1 MGTFVKSHCI
11 LLQTGL
17 AVMLAMGVCAG
28 AAAENL
34 YKPNT
39 YQALASDVRARRP
52 GDLITVMVYENA
64 SASSTADT
72 SAGRDASVGV
82 GLNRVSKAVSA
93 GITTSSSTDGR
104 GRTQR
109 EGKVLA
115 QITVTVKEVGANGDL
130 LIGGEQLLEINDEK
144 QRIYVEGRIRP
155 QDIMENNAVMSTRIA
170 NARIRYIGQ
179 GDLSDRQRPAW
190 WQRFLTWFGV

>member
-1 MGTFVKSHCI
+1 MEGRMMNKHP
-11 LLQTGL
+11 LLPLL
-17 AVMLAMGVCAG
+17 ACLAAG
-28 AAAENL
+28 AAAPAVADNL

-39 YQALASDVRARRP
+39 YQALASDVRARRA

-72 SAGRDASVGV
+72 SAGRDASVSV
-82 GLNRVSKAVSA
+82 GLNRATKAIA
-93 GITTSSSTDGR
+93 GGLTTTNTMDGR

-109 EGKVLA
+109 EGKVVA

-130 LIGGEQLLEINDEK
+130 LIAGEQMLEINDEK
-144 QRIYVEGRIRP
+144 QRIFVEGRIRP
-155 QDIMENNAVMSTRIA
+155 QDIMENNAVLSTRIA
-170 NARIRYIGQ
+170 NARIRYAGQ
-179 GDLSDRQRPAW
+179 GDLSDHQRPAW